1 MLEIE
6 RDMTNVVD
14 VWSLGVLMYW
24 LFTKEELFI
33 EDENLEKNIKS
44 KPLVFKGPIWDK
56 CSDAGKDLI

>member
-33 EDENLEKNIKS
+33 EDENLE
-44 KPLVFKGPIWDK
+44 
-56 CSDAGKDLI
+56 